1 MATYIFGGLTAA
13 VIALSIWMGFKNND
27 EFEKQ
32 VNLNERADRQL
43 KAGQSDYANLVTK
56 RDDTVESKEALIE
69 EGTQEAANM
78 DAVQKE
84 VAEIEAAI
92 PAKEKLVAANEAK
105 ITVNNDVLSGLPDPD
120 VLVPQIT
127 ATKNKIAQL
136 KSDIESDEVSLADL
150 QQRGDKVIAL
160 AARKR
165 SLIESQS
172 SGKSLAS
179 LSTSVQSVYRNWGF
193 VTINGGN
200 AHGVVPG
207 SMLDVLRNG
216 EVVAKLK
223 VTAVEQNRAA
233 ADIVPD
239 ALPVT
244 VALRSGDRVVA
255 EKIAQQ

>member
-13 VIALSIWMGFKNND
+13 VLALSIWMGFKNND

-32 VNLNERADRQL
+32 VERNNKAERTLNSLQGDLANLTTKRNDTVVSKKATLAENVKETANLEALLKDVASIESDISEKEDIKKVNERQ
-43 KAGQSDYANLVTK
+43 
-56 RDDTVESKEALIE
+56 I
-69 EGTQEAANM
+69 AA
-78 DAVQKE
+78 
-84 VAEIEAAI
+84 
-92 PAKEKLVAANEAK
+92 
-105 ITVNNDVLSGLPDPD
+105 NNDVLKGLPDPD

-136 KSDIESDEVSLADL
+136 KSDIESDESSLTDL
-150 QQRGDKVIAL
+150 TQQNEKVVAL
-160 AARKR
+160 AANKR
-165 SLIESQS
+165 VVTEHQTA
-172 SGKSLAS
+172 GKSLPS

-193 VTINGGN
+193 VTLNGGN
-200 AHGVVPG
+200 AQGVVP
-207 SMLDVLRNG
+207 SSILDVLRNG

-233 ADIVPD
+233 ADIIPD

-244 VALRSGDRVVA
+244 ISLRSGDRVVA